1 MTPLQIMDDEIR
13 DRLAALAHFRQ
24 AFHDAL
30 FNQNV
35 SKVTLSDGTEYVFP
49 KDTSVRS
56 AKTLVHRAIEEIRH
70 LRRIKERMQRCA
82 KFTRTRRNQ
91 TWTH

>member
-24 AFHDAL
+24 AFHDTL
-30 FNQNV
+30 FDRKV
-35 SKVTLSDGTEYVFP
+35 SKVTLSDGTEHVFP
-49 KDTSVRS
+49 KDISVRS
-56 AKTLVHRAIEEIRH
+56 TKALVHRAIEEIRH
-70 LRRIKERMQRCA
+70 LRRIKERMQHCA
-82 KFTRTRRNQ
+82 KLTKTRRNQ